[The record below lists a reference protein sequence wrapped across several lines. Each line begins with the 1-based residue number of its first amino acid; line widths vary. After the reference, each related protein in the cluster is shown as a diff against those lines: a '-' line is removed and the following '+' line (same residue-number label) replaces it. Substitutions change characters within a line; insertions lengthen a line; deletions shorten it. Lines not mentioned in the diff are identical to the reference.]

1 LQRKDESPRPSRPS
15 LLTAEQQAEAERNR
29 ILSTLEPGGAAAR
42 PAPRSGRARLVWGG
56 LGALLLLAGGGWLAR
71 DAGQEQRL
79 STMATATAGEA
90 LLASPGANPP
100 PPPSTPPEV
109 SSAEVL
115 AAPAATINE
124 EGAAHEKQ
132 ASLADM
138 LSAGASSAP
147 AAKADGGLLGK
158 ALDKPSPAP
167 RSAAATSRADSGKP
181 APKAAPK
188 SAPKPAPKQVGRQAA
203 KPLPVPKAAAKARPA
218 RDTTPEQD
226 SDIALLSALVAHAQA
241 TAEAPTKPR
250 LGLAEQLAQCKAF
263 GKTKAAQCRARIC
276 DGRSKSGECKLVP

>member
-1 LQRKDESPRPSRPS
+1 MQRKDESPRPSRPS

-29 ILSTLEPGGAAAR
+29 ILSTLEPGGAA
-42 PAPRSGRARLVWGG
+42 PRSGRARLVWGG
-56 LGALLLLAGGGWLAR
+56 LGALLLLAGGGSWLAR
-71 DAGQEQRL
+71 EAGQDQRL
-79 STMATATAGEA
+79 STMATAAAGEA
-90 LLASPGANPP
+90 HLASPGAI

-158 ALDKPSPAP
+158 VLDKPSPAP
-167 RSAAATSRADSGKP
+167 RGAAATSRADSGKP
-181 APKAAPK
+181 APK
-188 SAPKPAPKQVGRQAA
+188 PAPKQVARQAA
-203 KPLPVPKAAAKARPA
+203 KPLAAPKAAAKARPA
-218 RDTTPEQD
+218 RDTTPEQE

-241 TAEAPTKPR
+241 TAEAPKARR
-250 LGLAEQLAQCKAF
+250 LGLVEQLAQCKAF